1 MPAKNSIVEALLS
14 RIQEGVFEEVDLRF
28 TDLLGHW
35 RHVTLPA
42 RSIDETVFSSG
53 IGFDAS
59 TLDGMTS
66 TEAAD
71 LVLVPDARRV
81 YEDPFAERPTLSLFC
96 DIVHPL
102 SREPFSRDPRG
113 VAKKASEYVKVAEI
127 ATETFWAP
135 EFEFYLFDKATF
147 WLSTGRAGFDIES
160 LEAPSRSECEDT
172 KGLVHSGDSAYHRMF
187 PIDSLHNVRAQ
198 ISSRMQKAGI
208 QVRYHHHEVG
218 SMGQVE
224 VEVQFAPFLNAADNV
239 MLTKHIVRNVAL
251 KNNLAATFMPK
262 PLHGEAG
269 SGMHFHLFFSSGTK
283 PVFYSKDGYC
293 HLSDTAL
300 SAIAGVLRHAPAIC
314 AFSNSS
320 VNSYRRLILDQE
332 APVYRFFSGPNRTAA
347 IRIPAYANTPE
358 SMRMEYRVPD
368 ATGNPYLS
376 MSAILMAAAD
386 GIEKKMNPEKLGFG
400 PIDDNVYATGYETS
414 ELARLPASLDE
425 ALDALSADRSFLRK
439 NDVFTEDL
447 IEEYIAIKRSECSLF
462 MGAPH
467 PLEHKLY
474 FNL

>member
-1 MPAKNSIVEALLS
+1 MSSKNNLVQALLR
-14 RIQEGVFEEVDLRF
+14 RIKEGVFEEVDLRF

-42 RSIDETVFSSG
+42 RTVDERLFETG

-59 TLDGMTS
+59 TLDGMAKA
-66 TEAAD
+66 EEAD
-71 LVLVPDARRV
+71 LALVPDPKRV
-81 YEDPFAERPTLSLFC
+81 YDDPFADKPTLSLFC
-96 DIVHPL
+96 DIVHP
-102 SREPFSRDPRG
+102 STGEPFSRDPRG
-113 VAKKASEYVKVAEI
+113 VAAKASEYVKVAEI

-147 WLSTGRAGFDIES
+147 WIGPGRAGFDIES
-160 LEAPSRSECEDT
+160 IEAPNRSGCEDA
-172 KGLVHSGDSAYHRMF
+172 KGLVHSTGSAYHRMF
-187 PIDSLHNVRAQ
+187 PMDSLHNVRAQ
-198 ISSRMQKAGI
+198 ISARMQKAGI
-208 QVRYHHHEVG
+208 PVRYHHHEVG

-224 VEVQFAPFLNAADNV
+224 VEVEFTPFMSAADNV

-251 KNNLAATFMPK
+251 KNNLAVTFMPK
-262 PLHGEAG
+262 PLHSEAG

-283 PVFYSKDGYC
+283 PVFYCKGGYC
-293 HLSDTAL
+293 HLSDIAL

-314 AFSNSS
+314 AFSNAS
-320 VNSYRRLILDQE
+320 VNSYRRLTLDEE
-332 APVYRFFSGPNRTAA
+332 APTYRFFSGPNRTAA
-347 IRIPAYANTPE
+347 VRIPAYANTPE
-358 SMRMEYRVPD
+358 TMRFEYRVPD

-386 GIEKKMNPEKLGFG
+386 GIEKKMDPEKLGFG
-400 PIDDNVYATGYETS
+400 PIDGNVHDEAFESSG
-414 ELARLPASLDE
+414 LARFPSSLDE
-425 ALDALSADRSFLRK
+425 ALDELSADRSFLRK

-447 IEEYIAIKRSECSLF
+447 IEEYIAIKRAECSLF
-462 MGAPH
+462 RGAPH